1 MAQVT
6 LGCGQQS
13 ISRLKYAPLSCLVTL
28 KAFEK
33 GLLNVLTSAVGFME
47 GYDSEDLTP
56 LLGLKNNDAP
66 RTLAFVPYR
75 AGTEKE
81 GNASYLLSVK
91 PPDIQS
97 SKKPTSSTFSHATRV
112 SDTKIQFPISC
123 MDSSACFYNIGNFSN
138 DFFLKEELAYGV
150 LNSTNSYHVAIK
162 VITLLLASG
171 VHVPRKIIL
180 DLCDRLAVEDP
191 EAAWA
196 IASLLEAE
204 LSLSEYMFSLG
215 SNLPGRRRSSFSE
228 VKNFIGNV
236 SLDNKTEQSV
246 HQKEFKNSRLSR
258 LQSVRLKRG

>member
-13 ISRLKYAPLSCLVTL
+13 ISRLKYAPLSCFVTL

-47 GYDSEDLTP
+47 GYDSEGLTS
-56 LLGLKNNDAP
+56 LLGLPNDGTP

-75 AGTEKE
+75 MGTEKE
-81 GNASYLLSVK
+81 NNASYLLSVK

-97 SKKPTSSTFSHATRV
+97 SKKPNSFAVSHATRV
-112 SDTKIQFPISC
+112 PDTKIQFPSSC
-123 MDSSACFYNIGNFSN
+123 MVSSDCSYNIGNFSN
-138 DFFLKEELAYGV
+138 GFFVKEELAYGV
-150 LNSTNSYHVAIK
+150 LNSTNSYHVALR

-191 EAAWA
+191 EAAWE

-204 LSLSEYMFSLG
+204 LSLSEYMFSLCR
-215 SNLPGRRRSSFSE
+215 NLSGRRRPSFT
-228 VKNFIGNV
+228 VVQRNFCNV
-236 SLDNKTEQSV
+236 SLDKRTEQSV
-246 HQKEFKNSRLSR
+246 HQKESKNSRLSR